1 MNLLINII
9 KSISGAIIAPPM
21 IFILIILAIALYSK
35 NRKIAVMQKLILG
48 DSVNSS
54 IELTLSQ
61 IVLGICA
68 GVFGSILLNCLGV
81 VFLSNS
87 GIVYLF
93 IISIILMIINPRFIC
108 FSYSGAILGL
118 ISIFEEI
125 THTNNSSILNGFG
138 DINIMHLMIFIGVM
152 HVVEGIL
159 VMIDGSRGAVPV
171 FSNNNDKIL
180 GGYVLKRYWIIPI
193 SLMIMISG
201 TDFNNSY
208 VEVTEV
214 PKWWPL
220 IKSSTVVL
228 SSFILMPFY
237 GMIGYSTITFTRT
250 KKQKAFTSGC
260 YIFLYG
266 IVLILLSK
274 LAYMGLV
281 GKFLVVICAP
291 LFHEFMLKI
300 QRINEEKREAKFVS
314 DDEGLVILEIMQGS
328 ELDNQGIK
336 CGDKIISVNNQKIL
350 CESEIYTILKKSLY
364 HIDICIKTKKGELK
378 HILVKHNKKK
388 RLGVLLVPAKVKE
401 EEIIEVKDKDFKS
414 VLKEVKEKNEE

>member
-9 KSISGAIIAPPM
+9 KSISCAIVAPPM
-21 IFILIILAIALYSK
+21 IFILIILTIALYSK
-35 NRKIAVMQKLILG
+35 NRKIAGMQKLILG

-68 GVFGSILLNCLGV
+68 GVLGSLLLNSLGV
-81 VFLSNS
+81 VFSSNS

-108 FSYSGAILGL
+108 FSYSGAILGA

-125 THTNNSSILNGFG
+125 ITTNNSSILSGFG
-138 DINIMHLMIFIGVM
+138 YINIMHLMIFIGVM
-152 HVVEGIL
+152 HVIEGIL

-171 FSNNNDKIL
+171 FTNSDNKIL
-180 GGYVLKRYWIIPI
+180 GGYVLKRYWLIPI

-201 TDFNNSY
+201 NDFNNSY

-220 IKSSTVVL
+220 IKTSVVVV
-228 SSFILMPFY
+228 SSFILIPFY

-260 YIFLYG
+260 FIFLYG
-266 IVLILLSK
+266 IVLILISRV
-274 LAYMGLV
+274 AEMGLV
-281 GKFLVVICAP
+281 GKVLVVICAP
-291 LFHEFMLKI
+291 LFHEFMLRF
-300 QRINEEKREAKFVS
+300 QRINEANRKAKFVS
-314 DDEGLVILEIMQGS
+314 DDDGLVILEVMPGS
-328 ELDNQGIK
+328 ELYNNGVK
-336 CGDKIISVNNQKIL
+336 CGDRIISVNNQKIL
-350 CESEIYTILKKSLY
+350 SEAEIYNILKKSLY
-364 HIDICIKTKKGELK
+364 QVDICIKTRKGELK
-378 HILVKHNKKK
+378 HILLKHNKKK
-388 RLGVLLVPAKVKE
+388 RIGVLLVPAKVKE

-414 VLKEVKEKNEE
+414 VLKEVKEKDAE